1 MSTRVVDEPLY
12 ISLIFTTR
20 IRTRGRER
28 RRRSLAR
35 PEPLDS
41 TVSRHFTI
49 RIYTKKKRLKKHST
63 RRIARTTRPD
73 SRLRFAK

>member
-49 RIYTKKKRLKKHST
+49 RIYTKKKR
-63 RRIARTTRPD
+63 
-73 SRLRFAK
+73 